1 MDAILQQ
8 LPSKETRQTVLFSA
22 TFPKD
27 IRELTGYALRNGYSV
42 IDTVGESDMHA
53 HEQVSSIG
61 G

>member
-1 MDAILQQ
+1 M
-8 LPSKETRQTVLFSA
+8 LFSA

-53 HEQVSSIG
+53 HEQVSGSG